1 MKINFTIPEE
11 QELYIG
17 QLLETMEYFSSE
29 TYIHML
35 NTAEIALTLAERL
48 KLDNESAKKLYI
60 AALVHDAGK
69 LQIASQILHNP
80 HITAEEYALIKKHP
94 INSMLILKGHLPDD
108 IVTIAFHHHEM
119 PNGKGYPQGLSNEQ
133 LSELDKMLA
142 VCDVT
147 SALVLPRSYKDPLSK
162 TQVIDILTDKAQ
174 KGELDKTYTDAVIS
188 CYVKRSDNVQT
199 EDGEKN
205 FHFDDNATQST
216 SSQDNVTQNGTAPTS
231 ANQNNEK
238 EGREQ

>member
-1 MKINFTIPEE
+1 MKINFNLPED

-17 QLLETMEYFSSE
+17 KLLEAMEYFSSE
-29 TYIHML
+29 TYVHML
-35 NTAEIALTLAERL
+35 NTAEIALALAERL
-48 KLDNESAKKLYI
+48 KLDNESARKLYT

-69 LQIASQILHNP
+69 LKIDPHILHNP
-80 HITAEEYALIKKHP
+80 HITKEEYALIKKHP

-108 IVTIAFHHHEM
+108 IVTLAFHHHEM
-119 PNGKGYPQGLSNEQ
+119 PNGKGYPQGLSGEQ

-162 TQVIDILTDKAQ
+162 SQVIDILNDKAQ
-174 KGELDKTYTDAVIS
+174 KGELDKTYTAAVIS
-188 CYVKRSDNVQT
+188 CYVKQSENVQT

-205 FHFDDNATQST
+205 FHFEDKERDDRAQ
-216 SSQDNVTQNGTAPTS
+216 
-231 ANQNNEK
+231 
-238 EGREQ
+238 